1 MFPLMPEH
9 QKLHGEHAYHPDS
22 RACNPG
28 NCIPQI
34 LAPVSGLSLNQLN
47 HRSHSHRHNNHPSQ
61 KHQSLSHLPLRRSK
75 SEINQRH
82 KRQKH
87 QKMHILVRK
96 MQQLR
101 LLLNELRVKFRKT
114 KHPHR
119 HSVKQDDNFKYN
131 M

>member
-1 MFPLMPEH
+1 
-9 QKLHGEHAYHPDS
+9 
-22 RACNPG
+22 
-28 NCIPQI
+28 
-34 LAPVSGLSLNQLN
+34 
-47 HRSHSHRHNNHPSQ
+47 
-61 KHQSLSHLPLRRSK
+61 
-75 SEINQRH
+75 
-82 KRQKH
+82 
-87 QKMHILVRK
+87 MHILVRK